1 MITKFCN
8 KIISQFIPDQNEQT
22 NMETDSRGLLINL
35 SNFLLFIIVLVEG
48 IISLINEDLVLAAP
62 LLLFSIFFAINFFLT
77 SRDEQDERFKFFF
90 IFMVWLTFSFF
101 IITGGNSGLDG
112 VWSIFFPFFALFIYG
127 RRYGSLWALGHLG
140 VILLHFA
147 IFQPI
152 FPWMK
157 EYPLSQQIY
166 FGSAYLVAFLLAYAF
181 QFVRSEVALEKD
193 RMILESE
200 NQNKAQERLINKL
213 SYEIRT
219 PLNNI
224 TGILDIM
231 QNTIMN
237 DEQRD
242 YINTIHLSTNNLVNV
257 INNLVVSSKSHH
269 LELKQVSTFNLY
281 TILNNT
287 LRLFSGEVPKIRF
300 SLSLSA
306 DIPGT
311 LTGNNIK
318 TKQILLNIINSIL
331 RNNPH
336 LKRFITIEVE
346 RLPGMPNQAELLFR
360 MTTNMTLNPLEPAGG
375 TDDGF
380 YNHKDVDRINNSR
393 IFNHLELGV
402 TLKIIETEGH
412 YLKIFPGRDTTV
424 FEFTQSFI
432 NGTGSS
438 QLLDNTISSRKTK
451 TVNRPGVELKDAN
464 ILLVED
470 NFSNQQIIILY
481 LKHVIKRIDV
491 AFNGKEALEKFGHA
505 RYDLILMDIQMPIM
519 DGIKATQKIRE
530 IEASTGSHTPIIAV
544 TANAFPEDKERCLAS
559 GADDYISKPFQPEEL
574 LQKISE
580 NLSTTV

>member
-8 KIISQFIPDQNEQT
+8 KIISQFMPDRSEN
-22 NMETDSRGLLINL
+22 NDMDTDSKALLINL

-48 IISLINEDLVLAAP
+48 IVSLISENLALAAP

-77 SRDEQDERFKFFF
+77 GRDEQDERFKFIF
-90 IFMVWLTFSFF
+90 IFMVWITLTFF
-101 IITGGNSGLDG
+101 IITGGSSGLDG
-112 VWSIFFPFFALFIYG
+112 LWSLFFPFFTLPIYG
-127 RRYGSLWALGHLG
+127 RRYGSLWALGHWG
-140 VILLHFA
+140 VMMAHFT
-147 IFQPI
+147 IFQPL
-152 FPWMK
+152 FPWMR
-157 EYPLSQQIY
+157 EYPLSQQIL
-166 FGSAYLVAFLLAYAF
+166 FGSAYLVSFLLAYAL
-181 QFVRSEVALEKD
+181 QFARSEAALKKN

-224 TGILDIM
+224 TGILDIIA
-231 QNTIMN
+231 NTVMN
-237 DEQRD
+237 DEQQD

-257 INNLVVSSKSHH
+257 VNNLVVSSKSHN
-269 LELKQVSTFNLY
+269 LELKEVSTFNLY

-287 LRLFSGEVPKIRF
+287 MRLFSGEIPKTRF
-300 SLSLSA
+300 NLSLSA

-311 LTGNNIK
+311 LTGDNIK
-318 TKQILLNIINSIL
+318 LKQIFLNIINSIL
-331 RNNPH
+331 QNNPH
-336 LKRFITIEVE
+336 PKRFITIEAQ
-346 RLPGMPNQAELLFR
+346 RLPSMPNQAELLFR
-360 MTTNMTLNPLEPAGG
+360 MTSNMTLNPLGMPSRSN
-375 TDDGF
+375 DGF

-393 IFNHLELGV
+393 IVNHLDLGV

-438 QLLDNTISSRKTK
+438 QPLDGTISPRKAETIS
-451 TVNRPGVELKDAN
+451 RPGVELNDAN

-481 LKHVIKRIDV
+481 LKNAINRIDV

-505 RYDLILMDIQMPIM
+505 RYDIILMDIQMPIM
-519 DGIKATQKIRE
+519 DGLKATQKIRE
-530 IEASTGSHTPIIAV
+530 IEESTGGHTPIIAV
-544 TANAFPEDKERCLAS
+544 TANAFPEDRERCMAS
-559 GADDYISKPFQPEEL
+559 GADDYISKPFQPDEL
-574 LQKISE
+574 LQKIRE
-580 NLSTTV
+580 NLSAKA